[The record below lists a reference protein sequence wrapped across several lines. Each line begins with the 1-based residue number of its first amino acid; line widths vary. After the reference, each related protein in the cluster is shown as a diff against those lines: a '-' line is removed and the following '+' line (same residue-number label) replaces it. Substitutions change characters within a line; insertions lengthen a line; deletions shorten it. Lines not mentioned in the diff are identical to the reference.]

1 MAEPPRIVDEVKQ
14 ETQTTTT
21 TTSNC
26 AGGICNRVRQQTT
39 DTKSD
44 VIQEGVGA
52 DLNCCSTSYCR
63 GMMIAALVMMV
74 LIFILTVVWFSLDF
88 ANVITQADDAW
99 FAMGTFIL
107 AFIGIILMLV
117 TEAKC
122 NRCFVCS

>member
-44 VIQEGVGA
+44 VIQEGGE